1 MKSWRIIAL
10 SILLAITTG
19 CAINNRTFGTR
30 NIAFDDGQKLI
41 AQGELENGLQKLE
54 QAAREEPEN
63 KEIRAL
69 LIRLREE
76 VIGKLFFEA
85 DNLRFS
91 GKLDQAEQG
100 YQRILN
106 IYPLHERAKAGM
118 EALKSERRHITIVDS
133 AKALLAR
140 NDVSGAETIVRAV
153 LQENPQQSHARELI
167 AQINL
172 LLSRPEVSHLALESA
187 FKKALTMEFK
197 DTDLKSVFE
206 IMARTAGINFVF
218 DKDIR
223 QDTKISIFVRNN
235 TIEDILKLLL
245 TTNQLAHKVLN
256 SNSLLIYPNTPAKQ
270 KDYQE
275 LVVRSFQ
282 VAHTDVKQ
290 MVAMVRGIVKAKDIY
305 VNEQLNL
312 FIMRD
317 TLEAIR
323 LTERLVTLN
332 DLAEPE
338 VLLDVVVLEIER
350 DNAYLLGPNLPQSVT
365 FSGLTNAAAGAAA
378 VTTAPTAILNQIGAN
393 GLGLKSFTISNQ
405 AAVNFQQNLTNADLL
420 ANPRIRVSNKEKA
433 KIHIGQKEPF
443 FTANVQPGINSI
455 VTSTPTFIDVG
466 IKLDVEPRI
475 GLNDDVTMKVTLEVS
490 SISGFVDGPSS
501 AGSTPPKAPRIVSRS
516 AETILSLKDGETQ
529 VLAGLVQ
536 NNETRTVRG
545 LAGLINIPGL
555 DRLLSGQD
563 IKRTKTEV
571 VLLITPRIVRNI
583 QKPTNQESEYHFGT
597 ASEAGKLPV
606 IIQKTAAQ
614 SLAIA
619 PSGSG
624 QGAQRGAPSAF
635 ALPDDQQQAAPNP
648 FASAAASE
656 PTLTMQVPTNVGL
669 DKEFS
674 VNVRLVGAKATVN
687 ADAQL
692 NYESSVLEVLDGG
705 AKSGARTIKLGKDQL
720 SGLATQLRFKVI
732 ASNPGTTEIS
742 IQSATAEDIEN
753 GDSVN
758 VTLPATATINI
769 K

>member
-1 MKSWRIIAL
+1 MRSWRIIAL
-10 SILLAITTG
+10 SILLVIITG
-19 CAINNRTFGTR
+19 CAINNRSFGTR
-30 NIAFDDGQKLI
+30 NVAFDEGQKLI
-41 AQGELENGLQKLE
+41 TAGQLESGLARLE

-63 KEIRAL
+63 KEIQAV
-69 LIRLREE
+69 LIRLRDE
-76 VIGKLFFEA
+76 VIGKLLVEA

-91 GKLDQAEQG
+91 GNLDQAERS
-100 YQRILN
+100 YQRVLSV
-106 IYPLHERAKAGM
+106 YPFNYRAKEGL
-118 EALKSERRHITIVDS
+118 EAVQSERRHIAAVSS
-133 AKALLAR
+133 AKALLEK
-140 NDVSGAETIVRAV
+140 NDLASAETVVRAV
-153 LQENPQQSHARELI
+153 LQENPEQSHARQLI
-167 AQINL
+167 AEINSRL
-172 LLSRPEVSHLALESA
+172 TRPEVTNLALESA
-187 FKKALTMEFK
+187 FKKAVTMEFK

-206 IMARTAGINFVF
+206 LMSRTAGINFVF

-223 QDTKISIFVRNN
+223 QDTKVSIFVRNN
-235 TIEDILKLLL
+235 TIEDILKLIL
-245 TTNQLAHKVLN
+245 TTNQMAYKVLN

-275 LVVRSFQ
+275 LIARSFQ

-323 LTERLVTLN
+323 LTERLVSLN

-338 VLLDVVVLEIER
+338 VLLDVVVLEIAR
-350 DNAYLLGPNLPQSVT
+350 DNTFLLGPNFPQKVT
-365 FSGLTNAAAGAAA
+365 FSGLTGVGAAA
-378 VTTAPTAILNQIGAN
+378 PTTGSVILNQIGAN
-393 GLGLKSFTISNQ
+393 ALGLKSFSIANQ
-405 AAVNFQQNLTNADLL
+405 AVIDFKHSLTNADLL

-536 NNETRTVRG
+536 NNETKTIGG
-545 LAGLINIPGL
+545 LAGLLNIPGL
-555 DRLLSGQD
+555 DRLTSSQD

-571 VLLITPRIVRNI
+571 VLLITPRIIRNI
-583 QKPTNQESEYHFGT
+583 PKPTNLEKEYHFGT

-606 IIQKTAAQ
+606 VIQKTAAQ

-619 PSGSG
+619 PAGSG
-624 QGAQRGAPSAF
+624 QSAAKIVPNAFAPS
-635 ALPDDQQQAAPNP
+635 DDQQAVPNP
-648 FASAAASE
+648 FANAAASE

-692 NYESSVLEVLDGG
+692 NYESSVLELLDGG
-705 AKSGARTIKLGKDQL
+705 AKSGTRTLKLGKDQL